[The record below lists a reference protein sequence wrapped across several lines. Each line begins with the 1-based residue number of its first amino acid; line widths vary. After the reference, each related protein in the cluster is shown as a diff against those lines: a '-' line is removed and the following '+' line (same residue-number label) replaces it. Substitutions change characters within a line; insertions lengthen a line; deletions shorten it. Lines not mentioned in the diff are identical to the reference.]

1 MRVIW
6 WHSLPPGDF
15 SLYRL
20 SGRDRACAPASF
32 RTRLHQSWLW
42 LHPRL
47 GVPQASANKLL
58 WLLSNG
64 EVIGRR
70 CCLRAV
76 RKLRSDG
83 KRRAAP
89 HRAAPQTHPT
99 VAVVEWPE
107 KKAHSDGEKGMDAYA
122 TLWDISTFVLLHI
135 TLPRWVCAA
144 RDPHPP
150 LKLLFGCVSLSC
162 RRVSNRIS
170 AHWSFFSPRRAEIYC
185 ASLKKKKQKAGRINL
200 HLMVTSL
207 HLAVASCC
215 TVCWGNIERGE
226 GCGWGY
232 LGGL

>member
-20 SGRDRACAPASF
+20 SSRDRACAPASF

-47 GVPQASANKLL
+47 GVPQASANKSL

-70 CCLRAV
+70 CCLKAV

-83 KRRAAP
+83 KLRAAP
-89 HRAAPQTHPT
+89 RRSGQLHRDTSYSCCCW
-99 VAVVEWPE
+99 VAERGG

-150 LKLLFGCVSLSC
+150 LKLLWMC
-162 RRVSNRIS
+162 
-170 AHWSFFSPRRAEIYC
+170 FFI
-185 ASLKKKKQKAGRINL
+185 
-200 HLMVTSL
+200 
-207 HLAVASCC
+207 
-215 TVCWGNIERGE
+215 
-226 GCGWGY
+226 
-232 LGGL
+232 